1 MMYWPDLALH
11 EETDLIFR
19 HPRGEP
25 PEGLVIVKADITAFF
40 GLVETVGRNEA
51 LLLLLVKA
59 LRTRYGPFRLRVYDL
74 AWRMRVGHHR
84 VIRWLDRLGAA
95 RLVVYTL
102 QDLLERD
109 TVEVEIVAATT
120 TALFDHHERQ
130 ELPTHWFEHVLPLLG
145 RTTFTVF
152 LYLLASEERGAFHID
167 LLVSAAR
174 LGGRREARRH
184 LRRLVAHGMLQHQAH
199 DREWVVNDPPPLSKF
214 QHLRLRFLRQPS
226 VRRAFLQITALLLVL
241 ALLLFGLAVLHHMP

>member
-25 PEGLVIVKADITAFF
+25 PEGLVIVKTDLTAFF

-120 TALFDHHERQ
+120 TALFDHSARQ

-152 LYLLASEERGAFHID
+152 LYLLASEERGGFHID

-174 LGGRREARRH
+174 LGGRWEARRH
-184 LRRLVAHGMLQHQAH
+184 LRRLVAHGMLQPRAH
-199 DREWVVNDPPPLSKF
+199 DREWVVHDPPPLSKF
-214 QHLRLRFLRQPS
+214 QHLRLRFLRQPYL
-226 VRRAFLQITALLLVL
+226 RRGCLQIAALLCALGLLLL
-241 ALLLFGLAVLHHMP
+241 ALLFLRRTP

>member
-1 MMYWPDLALH
+1 MMHWPDLALR

-25 PEGLVIVKADITAFF
+25 PEGLVIVKVDLAAFF
-40 GLVETVGRNEA
+40 GLVESVGRNEA

-84 VIRWLDRLGAA
+84 VIRWLDWLVAA

-109 TVEVEIVAATT
+109 TVEVEIIGAPT
-120 TALFDHHERQ
+120 TALFVHAQKQ

-152 LYLLASEERGAFHID
+152 LYLLANEERGAFHID
-167 LLVSAAR
+167 LLVKAVR
-174 LGGRREARRH
+174 LQGRREARRH
-184 LRRLVAHGMLQHQAH
+184 LARLRRYGVLLPNGVRAG
-199 DREWVVNDPPPLSKF
+199 WVVHDPPPLSQL
-214 QHLRLRFLRQPS
+214 QHLRLRFLRQPYL
-226 VRRAFLQITALLLVL
+226 RRAFLQISALLVVL
-241 ALLLFGLAVLHHMP
+241 ATLLLALGFVRRLP

>member
-1 MMYWPDLALH
+1 MMHWPDLALR

-25 PEGLVIVKADITAFF
+25 PEGLVIVKVDLTSFF
-40 GLVETVGRNEA
+40 GLVESVGRNEA

-84 VIRWLDRLGAA
+84 VIRWLDRLVVA

-109 TVEVEIVAATT
+109 TVEVEITGAPT
-120 TALFDHHERQ
+120 TALF
-130 ELPTHWFEHVLPLLG
+130 ELQ
-145 RTTFTVF
+145 
-152 LYLLASEERGAFHID
+152 
-167 LLVSAAR
+167 
-174 LGGRREARRH
+174 GRRKARRH
-184 LRRLVAHGMLQHQAH
+184 LARLRRYGVLLPNTTRAG
-199 DREWVVNDPPPLSKF
+199 WVVHDPPPLSQL
-214 QHLRLRFLRQPS
+214 QHLRLRFLRQPYL
-226 VRRAFLQITALLLVL
+226 RRAFLQISALLLVL
-241 ALLLFGLAVLHHMP
+241 AILLLRLVLVRHVP

>member
-1 MMYWPDLALH
+1 MYWPDLALR

-19 HPRGEP
+19 HPRHEP
-25 PEGLVIVKADITAFF
+25 PEGLVLVKADLTAFF
-40 GLVETVGRNEA
+40 ALVEVVGRNEA

-84 VIRWLDRLGAA
+84 VIRWLDRLVAA

-102 QDLLERD
+102 QDLFERD
-109 TVEVEIVAATT
+109 TVEVEIVAATA
-120 TALFDHHERQ
+120 TALFAPHQRQ

-152 LYLLASEERGAFHID
+152 LYLLANEERGAFHID

-174 LGGRREARRH
+174 LRGRCEARQH
-184 LRRLVAHGMLQHQAH
+184 LRRLRTHGVLAATTSGKG
-199 DREWVVNDPPPLSKF
+199 WVVHDPPPPSRF
-214 QHLRLRFLRQPS
+214 QQLRLRFLRQPYL
-226 VRRAFLQITALLLVL
+226 RRACLQIAALLLAL
-241 ALLLFGLAVLHHMP
+241 GLLLLGLVILHRTP

>member
-1 MMYWPDLALH
+1 MYWPDLALY
-11 EETDLIFR
+11 EETDLILR

-25 PEGLVIVKADITAFF
+25 PEGLVIVNTDLTAFF
-40 GLVETVGRNEA
+40 GLVESVGRNEA
-51 LLLLLVKA
+51 LLLLLVKT

-84 VIRWLDRLGAA
+84 IIRWLDRLVAA

-109 TVEVEIVAATT
+109 TVEVEIVGAQT
-120 TALFDHHERQ
+120 TALFDHSKKQ

-167 LLVSAAR
+167 VLVSAAR
-174 LGGRREARRH
+174 LHGRRDARRH
-184 LRRLVAHGMLQHQAH
+184 LRRLRGHGVLVPDASSAGWVML
-199 DREWVVNDPPPLSKF
+199 DPPPLSQF
-214 QHLRLRFLRQPS
+214 QQLRLRFLRQPYL
-226 VRRAFLQITALLLVL
+226 RRAFLQISALMIVL
-241 ALLLFGLAVLHHMP
+241 ALLLFGLVLIRRLR

>member
-1 MMYWPDLALH
+1 MMHWPDLALR

-19 HPRGEP
+19 HPRCEP
-25 PEGLVIVKADITAFF
+25 PEGLVIVKADLTAFF
-40 GLVETVGRNEA
+40 GLVESVGRNEA

-84 VIRWLDRLGAA
+84 VIRWLDRLVAA

-109 TVEVEIVAATT
+109 TVEVEIIATPT
-120 TALFDHHERQ
+120 TALFEHSRKQ

-152 LYLLASEERGAFHID
+152 LYLLANEERGAFHID
-167 LLVSAAR
+167 LLVTAAR
-174 LGGRREARRH
+174 LQGRWEARRH
-184 LRRLVAHGMLQHQAH
+184 LERLRRYGVLLPNATRAG
-199 DREWVVNDPPPLSKF
+199 WVVNDPPPLSQL
-214 QHLRLRFLRQPS
+214 QHLRLRFLRQPYL
-226 VRRAFLQITALLLVL
+226 RRAFLQISALLVVL
-241 ALLLFGLAVLHHMP
+241 ANLLLSLVFVRRLP